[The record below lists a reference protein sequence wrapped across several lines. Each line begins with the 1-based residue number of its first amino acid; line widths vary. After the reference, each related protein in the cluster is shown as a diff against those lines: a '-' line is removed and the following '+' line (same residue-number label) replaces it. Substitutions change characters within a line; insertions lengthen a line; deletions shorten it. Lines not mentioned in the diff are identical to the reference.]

1 MSATHESFY
10 LDAAFAATT
19 STALFTVSAG
29 YRYYITDVVIC
40 NSAESGTAYVTL
52 QIDDGSGAITIL
64 ESVEVVENDTII
76 STLGFAM
83 ADGDVLYAYTSAG
96 VNLMVNGLK
105 IGS

>member
-10 LDAAFAATT
+10 LDADFAATT
-19 STALFTVSAG
+19 STELFTVSAE
-29 YRYYITDVVIC
+29 YRYYITDILIC

-64 ESVEVVENDTII
+64 ESLEVVENDTVI

-83 ADGDVLYAYTSAG
+83 AAGDKLYAYTTAE
-96 VNLMVNGLK
+96 VNLIVNGLK
-105 IGS
+105 IGA